1 VSYIAEHIDTIC
13 GCEDLTESVSESLNN
28 FRSPS
33 SSSSIGVNTPAQV
46 TASIAADEIAAEPAS
61 EVGFIADTTGSGASP
76 ELLDTQAENIAA
88 RTTKAIKLTNRNI
101 PSPYLR

>member
-1 VSYIAEHIDTIC
+1 MRHAVPHGELPFSVLNDFFGLFDGLNQWLLAIALQF
-13 GCEDLTESVSESLNN
+13 DLMFLLMPNSE
-28 FRSPS
+28 FR
-33 SSSSIGVNTPAQV
+33 
-46 TASIAADEIAAEPAS
+46 ADEIAAEPAS